1 MTRDSAAW
9 PPLPPRLKPIV
20 EAQYPRYSAAEMA
33 RRRAA
38 VEAAL
43 AAADCD
49 HLVFYGANRAG
60 SAVQWLTQW
69 PVTVEAIG
77 VFTPRERDALFVQ
90 WINHAPLA
98 KRLAAEA
105 EVAWGGESSIGAVI
119 AALEKRGA
127 RENRVGVVGAMNFAQ
142 YVALAARFGNI
153 ADLNRAY
160 VRLRRVKSPE
170 EIDWLR
176 IGAWL
181 SDRGMAGLRDGL
193 AVDLDERAL
202 GDLIERAYMREG
214 GTNVIHFIGA
224 TSMHDPQLGV
234 PAQFPSTRRVA
245 KGDIVFAEISAAF
258 WDHSGQVLRSFA
270 VGEEP
275 PPLYRALHAA
285 ADAAFDAVA
294 AVLKPGATPAQVV
307 EAAGVIEDAGFTII
321 DDLLHG
327 YGGGYFPPILG
338 SKSRPAGPIPAEPF
352 EAGMTVV
359 VQPNVV
365 TRDGKAGVQTGEL
378 LLITNSGVERLHSF
392 PRGFTRV

>member
-1 MTRDSAAW
+1 MRRVW

-20 EAQYPRYSAAEMA
+20 EAEYPRYSAAEMA

-38 VEAAL
+38 VAATL

-98 KRLAAEA
+98 RRIAAEA
-105 EVAWGGESSIGAVI
+105 EVAWGGESAIGAVI
-119 AALEKRGA
+119 ASLEKRGA
-127 RENRVGVVGAMNFAQ
+127 RENRVGVIGAMNFAQ
-142 YVALAARFGNI
+142 HAALTARFGNI
-153 ADLNRAY
+153 VDLNRAY
-160 VRLRRVKSPE
+160 TRLRRVKSQE
-170 EIDWLR
+170 EIDWVR

-193 AVDLDERAL
+193 AVGLDERAL

-294 AVLKPGATPAQVV
+294 AVLKPGATPAQVM
-307 EAAGVIEDAGFTII
+307 EASGLIEDAGFTII

-378 LLITNSGVERLHSF
+378 LLITDAGVERLHSF
-392 PRGFTRV
+392 PRGFGRV

>member
-1 MTRDSAAW
+1 MTRGAAAW
-9 PPLPPRLKPIV
+9 PPLPPRLKPILDA
-20 EAQYPRYSAAEMA
+20 EYPRFSAAEMA

-38 VEAAL
+38 VETAL

-69 PVTVEAIG
+69 PVTVEAVG

-98 KRLAAEA
+98 RRLAAEA
-105 EVAWGGESSIGAVI
+105 EVAWGGESSIRAAI
-119 AALEKRGA
+119 TALEKRGA
-127 RENRVGVVGAMNFAQ
+127 RENRVGVIGSMNFAQ
-142 YVALAARFGNI
+142 HGALAARFGNI

-160 VRLRRVKSPE
+160 ARLRRVKSPE

-181 SDRGMAGLRDGL
+181 SDRGMAGLRDGI
-193 AVDLDERAL
+193 AVGVNERAL

-294 AVLKPGATPAQVV
+294 AVLKPGATPAQVI
-307 EAAGVIEDAGFTII
+307 EASGVIEDAGFTII

-378 LLITNSGVERLHSF
+378 LLITDAGVERLHSF
-392 PRGFTRV
+392 PRGFARV